1 MTDSIQKKFSG
12 KSALITG
19 GVRNV
24 GLSVARELAMEGAS
38 VAIADICDD
47 LETIPYKLSSKNDME
62 AALDSLAAF
71 GGDTLGLVCDVREK
85 DQVSNAVRRVV
96 ETFGQLDYLVNNAGV
111 MSLFPIEELS
121 EKAWNEVLDVC
132 LKGTYLCC
140 KSAVPHMVG
149 RQCGKIVNISSLAGQ
164 RGLGH
169 SIHYCAAKHGVIGLT
184 KALAMEVSASGIN
197 VNAVCPGTVETAII
211 EGLASQIQLESDAYD
226 HFSQGHLFKDRKIT
240 SDDIAHTVC
249 WLLSEESRS
258 ITGTVINVDAG
269 WSARG

>member
-1 MTDSIQKKFSG
+1 VTEQIQQKFAG

-19 GVRNV
+19 GARNV
-24 GLSVARELAMEGAS
+24 GLSVARKLSTGGAS

-47 LETIPYKLSSKNDME
+47 LETIPYKLSSRTGMDE
-62 AALDSLAAF
+62 ALETLRAS
-71 GGDTLGLVCDVREK
+71 GGDPLGLVCDVRDEE
-85 DQVSNAVRRVV
+85 QVFAAVGKVV
-96 ETFGQLDYLVNNAGV
+96 EAFGRIDYLVNNAGV

-140 KSAVPHMVG
+140 KSTVPHMVAH
-149 RQCGKIVNISSLAGQ
+149 QFGKIVNISSLAGQ

-169 SIHYCAAKHGVIGLT
+169 SVHYCAAKHGVIGLT
-184 KALAMEVSASGIN
+184 RALAMEVSASGIN
-197 VNAVCPGTVETAII
+197 VNAVCPGTVESVII
-211 EGLASQIQLESDAYD
+211 EGLASQIELESDAYD

-240 SDDIAHTVC
+240 SDDIADAVC
-249 WLLSEESRS
+249 WLLSDESRS